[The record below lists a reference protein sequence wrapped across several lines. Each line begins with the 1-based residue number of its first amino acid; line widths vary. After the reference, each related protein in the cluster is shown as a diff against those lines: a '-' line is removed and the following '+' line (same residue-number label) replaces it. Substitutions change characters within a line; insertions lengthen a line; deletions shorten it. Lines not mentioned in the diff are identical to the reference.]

1 MKTQCDNIR
10 EHLVS
15 GKSITPID
23 ALNLYGCFRLG
34 ARIADLKKQ
43 GMDIHTDIIH
53 DKRNDKRY
61 ASYRLVAEEGSESM
75 THEQF
80 KAKVC
85 EYWGVK
91 EDALIIEHLYSSY
104 KIYTDPTKD
113 PKKFEY
119 DKYPMENKLLGY
131 YTDRS
136 DGGSMFTLVLKEFG
150 RVRTFLK
157 EE

>member
-10 EHLVS
+10 EYLES
-15 GKSITPID
+15 GRSITPID
-23 ALNLYGCFRLG
+23 ALNLFGCFRLG

-43 GMDIHTDIIH
+43 GMHIHTDIIN
-53 DKRNDKRY
+53 DPRNGKRY
-61 ASYRLVAEEGSESM
+61 ASYKLVAEEGGESM

-85 EYWGVK
+85 EYWDVK
-91 EDALIIEHLYSSY
+91 EDDLIIEHLYSSY

-113 PKKFEY
+113 PKKFGY
-119 DKYPMENKLLGY
+119 DRYPTENKLLGY
-131 YTDRS
+131 YTDRA

-150 RVRTFLK
+150 RVRTFMK
-157 EE
+157 EA